1 MSEFD
6 KEKEKPRRNS
16 AVAGFAPRYSTAF
29 SDPERGYHQH
39 SPRRSRTR
47 TPAHSPRRSRTR
59 TPARSPRRSR
69 TRTPAHSP
77 RRSRMGHQRAAR
89 PDSPDALPVCG
100 AARPPRG
107 KHRKHGGFRRR
118 RAGAGHS
125 APRFSRGKRRA
136 HPRQN
141 PAGGAAPFQPY
152 PLRRPDAEPL
162 HRAGT
167 QPAAGAEAPDADRAA
182 GAAHRDVRPAA
193 GSVIGFASFGVYTA
207 LTTSR
212 PSAFPTSVSRRPPTP
227 ARKTPSPR
235 SARPRC
241 RISRSC
247 RIPRAS
253 R

>member
-1 MSEFD
+1 MNSIR
-6 KEKEKPRRNS
+6 KKKPRRNS
-16 AVAGFAPRYSTAF
+16 AVAGFAPRIQHSLLRSRTRIPA
-29 SDPERGYHQH
+29 H

-77 RRSRMGHQRAAR
+77 RRSRMRTPAR
-89 PDSPDALPVCG
+89 SPLRQSGCPTRMRRSLPTT
-100 AARPPRG
+100 
-107 KHRKHGGFRRR
+107 RKAPETRRISAQARRR
-118 RAGAGHS
+118 RALRPPFFTRKAARPS
-125 APRFSRGKRRA
+125 PAESRGRR
-136 HPRQN
+136 
-141 PAGGAAPFQPY
+141 GAVSAV